1 MAQFEKQLERL
12 EEISASIKKSDI
24 SMEEALKF
32 FEEGIQLAK
41 KMEKDLEKIETKI
54 QVLMNAPVT
63 VEDKPELD
71 LFSLSAN

>member
-54 QVLMNAPVT
+54 QVLMNSPVR

>member
-24 SMEEALKF
+24 SMEEALGF

-54 QVLMNAPVT
+54 QVFMNSPVR

>member
-24 SMEEALKF
+24 SMEEALGF

-54 QVLMNAPVT
+54 QVLMNAPVR

>member
-1 MAQFEKQLERL
+1 MAQFESQLERL
-12 EEISASIKKSDI
+12 EEISSSIKKSDI
-24 SMEEALKF
+24 TMEEALKF

-54 QVLMNAPVT
+54 QVLMNSPVQ

-71 LFSLSAN
+71 LFSLSSH

>member
-54 QVLMNAPVT
+54 QVLMNAPVS

>member
-54 QVLMNAPVT
+54 QVLMNAPVR

>member
-1 MAQFEKQLERL
+1 MAQFESQLERL
-12 EEISASIKKSDI
+12 EEISNSIKKSDI
-24 SMEEALKF
+24 TMEEALKF

-54 QVLMNAPVT
+54 QVLMNSPVQ

-71 LFSLSAN
+71 LFSLSSH

>member
-24 SMEEALKF
+24 SMEEALGF
-32 FEEGIQLAK
+32 FEEGIQLK

-54 QVLMNAPVT
+54 QVLMNSPVR

>member
-24 SMEEALKF
+24 SMEEALEF

-54 QVLMNAPVT
+54 QVLMNSPVT